1 MRYRLVVVGKPSRRF
16 YGDAV
21 KHYETRLGKLAPVET
36 IEVKEGRGADPAS
49 VRSREASALVS
60 AADGHR
66 VALDERGTSW
76 TSERLARH
84 VQDLEVRG
92 VSRISL
98 MIGGADGL
106 DRELVEQ
113 ADERWRLSDLTLP
126 HDLARLVLLEQ
137 LYRIETMRASHPYH
151 RG

>member
-1 MRYRLVVVGKPSRRF
+1 MVVGNVSRRF

-21 KHYETRLGKLAPVET
+21 RHYEVRLGKLAPIET
-36 IEVKEGRGADPAS
+36 IEVKEGRGADPHTI
-49 VRSREASALVS
+49 RSNEASALTS
-60 AADGHR
+60 AADGR
-66 VALDERGTSW
+66 TVALDERGTRW

-84 VQDLEVRG
+84 VQDLEVHG

-106 DRELVEQ
+106 DRDLVEQ

-126 HDLARLVLLEQ
+126 HDLARLVVLEQ
-137 LYRIETMRASHPYH
+137 LYRIETIRSGHPYH
-151 RG
+151 RS